1 MAPKRPAT
9 NPSLQLYLLPKD
21 KPMLDYVLNRLM
33 ETLSP
38 EKYEIVE
45 SIFQMYRTSAGFD
58 PSVMAKVRF
67 KRLKAGE
74 FKQVLS
80 EIDSEI
86 GSIIQSEGY
95 QLELARMGGPEPL
108 FQTYIELS
116 KESVVGE
123 PINSLEEFGV
133 KCEATDSIELV
144 LLFYRQHARMIE
156 QHLMKDQPNQLL
168 AQYDAGMERFRQ
180 LHRQFRISL
189 ELHMLEH
196 DPAPN
201 ASDQEKVGNF
211 LEELGALLTLEP
223 DTNRKLVLMTL
234 LFRAA
239 SLSEL
244 PGKHIRPYLDHLT
257 ANSDT
262 IFAHAPESRKYI
274 LGIMAHY
281 HVQAGKA
288 LRMNWLEE
296 AEKIV
301 RVQDQGDDRIRLRFI
316 RACIESDSGNSEQA
330 LKHLN
335 EVEHLLHKTTAKTP
349 AIRNYWV
356 RLCEMKTL
364 LYAANILNGQHEVI
378 PQLALLQ
385 QTAED
390 HGSSLQDSAV
400 ITLEWRALEQFLN
413 RKPEDSLRLF
423 NKALEYRN
431 ERPVN
436 PWQLID
442 RYFSNLLSAQSG
454 PGAAATEAL
463 LMKELQEPFF
473 SAACQRLFELAA
485 ASVPS
490 RATQE

>member
-1 MAPKRPAT
+1 MASKRPAT

-21 KPMLDYVLNRLM
+21 KPMLDYVLSRLA
-33 ETLSP
+33 EILSP

-67 KRLKAGE
+67 KRLKAGD
-74 FKQVLS
+74 FKQALA

-86 GSIIQSEGY
+86 GSIIQSE
-95 QLELARMGGPEPL
+95 
-108 FQTYIELS
+108 
-116 KESVVGE
+116 
-123 PINSLEEFGV
+123 
-133 KCEATDSIELV
+133 
-144 LLFYRQHARMIE
+144 
-156 QHLMKDQPNQLL
+156 LMQDQPHQLL

-201 ASDQEKVGNF
+201 SSDQEKVGSF

-223 DTNRKLVLMTL
+223 DSNRKLVLMTL

-244 PGKHIRPYLDHLT
+244 PGKHIRPYLDHLA
-257 ANSDT
+257 ANTET
-262 IFAHAPESRKYI
+262 IFAHSPESRKYV

-281 HVQAGKA
+281 HVLAGKA
-288 LRMNWLEE
+288 MRMNWLEE

-335 EVEHLLHKTTAKTP
+335 EVEHLLHKSTSKTP

-364 LYAANILNGQHEVI
+364 LYAANVLNGQHDALQ
-378 PQLALLQ
+378 QLALLQ

-390 HGSSLQDSAV
+390 HGSGRQDSAI

-413 RKPEDSLRLF
+413 RKPEEALRLF
-423 NKALEYRN
+423 NKALEYRT
-431 ERPVN
+431 ERSLT
-436 PWQLID
+436 PWLLID
-442 RYFSNLLSAQSG
+442 RYFSCLINPQSG

-463 LMKELQEPFF
+463 LMKEMQEPFY
-473 SAACQRLFELAA
+473 SVACERMFELAA
-485 ASVPS
+485 SAVPS
-490 RATQE
+490 QAQQE

>member
-1 MAPKRPAT
+1 MAPKRPAS

-21 KPMLDYVLNRLM
+21 KPMLDYVLNRLA

-74 FKQVLS
+74 FKQALA
-80 EIDSEI
+80 EIDTEI

-95 QLELARMGGPEPL
+95 QLELARLGGPEPL

-123 PINSLEEFGV
+123 PMKSLEEFGL
-133 KCEATDSIELV
+133 KCEATDSIELF

-156 QHLMKDQPNQLL
+156 QHLMQDQPHQLL
-168 AQYDAGMERFRQ
+168 AQYDSGMERLRQ

-201 ASDQEKVGNF
+201 SSDQEKVGNF

-223 DTNRKLVLMTL
+223 DTNRKLVLITL

-244 PGKHIRPYLDHLT
+244 PGKHIRPYLDYLA
-257 ANSDT
+257 ANAEA
-262 IFAHAPESRKYI
+262 IFTHSPESRKYV

-281 HVQAGKA
+281 HVQAGKVM
-288 LRMNWLEE
+288 RMSWLEE

-316 RACIESDSGNSEQA
+316 RASIESDSGNSEQA

-335 EVEHLLHKTTAKTP
+335 EVEHLLHKSPSKTP

-364 LYAANILNGQHEVI
+364 LYATQILNGQHEVM
-378 PQLALLQ
+378 PQLVLLQ

-390 HGSSLQDSAV
+390 QGSGRQDSAV
-400 ITLEWRALEQFLN
+400 VTLEWRALEQFLN
-413 RKPEDSLRLF
+413 RKPEEALRLF

-431 ERPVN
+431 ERSLN
-436 PWQLID
+436 PWLLID
-442 RYFSNLLSAQSG
+442 RYFSSLLNPQSG

-473 SAACQRLFELAA
+473 SAACERIFELAA
-485 ASVPS
+485 ATVPS
-490 RATQE
+490 QAQQE